1 MTKAVRSQKYSEVQ
15 RSKPM
20 MYDRMARWFEKN
32 IRWWLSGVLVI
43 GFIAGLL
50 TFDMKPSTG
59 GDDTSYV
66 LQAMDIVSTGH
77 VPIGFRTPGYPIV
90 LTFFVWIFGVKLIL
104 LKATS
109 LVFFLGIIASLYFV
123 FRNRIHVMVLYPLLL
138 FVAINPLLLEYA
150 HQTYSEILFT
160 LLLIWTIHFVLRACE
175 TESIW
180 FAILAAALSMISFYV
195 RVAGV
200 TLIGA
205 AILFFLLHRRWEQLS
220 VFILTCF
227 VLYSPLKIYE
237 WTSGAAAF
245 GQASILLLKNPY
257 NTLQGSETL
266 SGFVERFTNNIIN
279 HLNYQI
285 PSALGFPMPQEIA
298 GADGKVL
305 PNTPAF
311 LGFLISLLML
321 AGYIP
326 QIIAKPKSLLA
337 FLACFLLIYVAF
349 ISLVLQNL
357 FATTRMLV
365 PVIPFLFIG
374 TLEGC
379 RWLGIRSTSQNKI
392 DDSTAGS
399 KRFVL
404 FASIALL
411 LVNLFQT
418 KDVVDNNLP
427 ILKENLSGNTLAGF
441 TEDWANYIRA
451 AQWIKSNLSMES
463 TRVICR
469 KPEFFSLYGGN
480 YILYGAYKID
490 QVDPDSIVAK
500 WKMLKMTHLLYDNFQ
515 WTSTLRRYV
524 QPVAEKYPQMFELV
538 HQEGSQFP
546 SYIFHLN
553 YASATEP
560 STQKKETVR

>member
-1 MTKAVRSQKYSEVQ
+1 
-15 RSKPM
+15 
-20 MYDRMARWFEKN
+20 
-32 IRWWLSGVLVI
+32 VLAI
-43 GFIAGLL
+43 GLAAGLL
-50 TFDMKPSTG
+50 TFDVKPSTG

-66 LQAMDIVSTGH
+66 LQAIDIVSTGH
-77 VPIGFRTPGYPIV
+77 IPIGFRTPGYPIV
-90 LTFFVWIFGVKLIL
+90 LAFFVWIFGVKLIL

-109 LVFFLGIIASLYFV
+109 LVFFLGIIASLYLA
-123 FRNRIHVMVLYPLLL
+123 FRNRIHTMTLYPVML

-150 HQTYSEILFT
+150 HQTYSEMLFA
-160 LLLIWTIHFVLRACE
+160 LLLIWTIHFVLRASE
-175 TESIW
+175 KESVW
-180 FAILAAALSMISFYV
+180 FAILAAVLSMISFYI

-200 TLIGA
+200 PLVGA
-205 AILFFLLHRRWEQLS
+205 AILFFLLHRRWKQL
-220 VFILTCF
+220 VIFILTCV
-227 VLYSPLKIYE
+227 VLYSPIKIYE

-257 NTLQGSETL
+257 NTLQGTETL
-266 SGFVERFTNNIIN
+266 SGFADRFINNTIN

-298 GADGKVL
+298 GADGRIL

-311 LGFLISLLML
+311 FGFLISLILL

-337 FLACFLLIYVAF
+337 FLGCFLLIYFAF

-365 PVIPFLFIG
+365 PIVPFLFIG

-379 RWLGIRSTSQNKI
+379 RWLGIRSTSKKKVDEI
-392 DDSTAGS
+392 AAGS
-399 KRFVL
+399 KTFVL
-404 FASIALL
+404 IAFIGLL
-411 LVNLFQT
+411 SVNSFQT
-418 KDVVDNNLP
+418 KDVLDDNLP
-427 ILKENLSGNTLAGF
+427 VLKANLSGNTLAGF

-451 AQWIKSNLSMES
+451 VQWIKSNLPMES

-469 KPEFFSLYGGN
+469 KPEFFSLYAGN
-480 YILYGAYKID
+480 YVLYGAYKID

-500 WKMLKMTHLLYDNFQ
+500 WKMLKMTHLLYDDFQ
-515 WTSTLRRYV
+515 WTSTLRRYI

-546 SYIFHLN
+546 SYIFRLN
-553 YASATEP
+553 YASATEL
-560 STQKKETVR
+560 SVQKKESIR